1 MERGASSAVELTTGR
16 VMTGEG
22 VTERCG
28 LGVRCESCG
37 NANGDLRI
45 KIYNI
50 LGASMC
56 LTLGGSCASST
67 RAPQIMLSTAEKLV
81 AQRQPAPCRV

>member
-1 MERGASSAVELTTGR
+1 MAD
-16 VMTGEG
+16 EG

-56 LTLGGSCASST
+56 LTRLRILCDERPSATDHVEHS
-67 RAPQIMLSTAEKLV
+67 QKLV
-81 AQRQPAPCRV
+81 AQHSQHLAGFATHHPRG

>member
-1 MERGASSAVELTTGR
+1 MAD
-16 VMTGEG
+16 EG

-56 LTLGGSCASST
+56 LTVCESCAMSG

-81 AQRQPAPCRV
+81 AQHSQHLAGFDTHHPRG